1 MYRAAKKAEKHPLTG
16 SCLPSKLSILSLS
29 MKNRTPVKNKHPTV
43 FPTARWSHFFS
54 SCPSVA
60 TSPSHTLLC
69 NVGDETL
76 HPTACSARASGGRRE
91 APRRKDAAPSMSPSF
106 ASSPW
111 RRRFLPGAVVGLLFA
126 VFRHPQTS
134 LISAHFRGTDAR
146 PAAALLW
153 TNLRP
158 QNSSADPLTPSV
170 TVLKFG
176 LLGST

>member
-1 MYRAAKKAEKHPLTG
+1 MTYPAAKKAEKRPLTG
-16 SCLPSKLSILSLS
+16 SCLPSKFSTLSLS

-43 FPTARWSHFFS
+43 FPIAQWSHFFS

-69 NVGDETL
+69 DVGDGTL

-111 RRRFLPGAVVGLLFA
+111 RRQFLPGVVVGPSIHKPASSLPISEAVLPGQLQPYYGLTCVHKIHLLI
-126 VFRHPQTS
+126 P
-134 LISAHFRGTDAR
+134 
-146 PAAALLW
+146 
-153 TNLRP
+153 
-158 QNSSADPLTPSV
+158 
-170 TVLKFG
+170 
-176 LLGST
+176 